1 MGDYNIDKLENPQ
14 YNVTNG
20 DEPEKKPQFLMAFL
34 AGFGASVIVGVIL
47 ALLGMWLEAEYIF
60 ILIIGAVIVGCVIT
74 NFVPHKSI
82 GGALIGMILC
92 PATYFIYQM
101 IMAFNGY
108 EYEKDGEST
117 FWLLLIGSALY
128 GAYMGYNKKS
138 DN

>member
-1 MGDYNIDKLENPQ
+1 MGNYNIDNLEKSQ
-14 YNVTNG
+14 FDTTNG
-20 DEPEKKPQFLMAFL
+20 NGPEKKPQFLMAFL
-34 AGFGASVIVGVIL
+34 AGFGTSVIVGVIL
-47 ALLGMWLEAEYIF
+47 ALFGIWLDAEYML
-60 ILIIGAVIVGCVIT
+60 ILIIGAIIVGCVIT

-117 FWLLLIGSALY
+117 FWLLLIGSALW
-128 GAYMGYNKKS
+128 GAYMGYNKEG

>member
-1 MGDYNIDKLENPQ
+1 MGNYNIDNLEKSQ
-14 YNVTNG
+14 FDTTNG
-20 DEPEKKPQFLMAFL
+20 NGPEKKPQFLMAFL
-34 AGFGASVIVGVIL
+34 AGFGTSVIVGVIL
-47 ALLGMWLEAEYIF
+47 ALFGIWLEAEYML
-60 ILIIGAVIVGCVIT
+60 ILIIGAIIVGCVIT

-117 FWLLLIGSALY
+117 FWLLLIGSALW
-128 GAYMGYNKKS
+128 GAYMGNNKKG

>member
-1 MGDYNIDKLENPQ
+1 MGNYNIDNLEKSQ
-14 YNVTNG
+14 FDTTNG
-20 DEPEKKPQFLMAFL
+20 NGLEKKTQFLMAFL
-34 AGFGASVIVGVIL
+34 AGFGTSVIVGVIL
-47 ALLGMWLEAEYIF
+47 ALFGMWLEAEYML
-60 ILIIGAVIVGCVIT
+60 ILIIGAIIVGCVIT

-117 FWLLLIGSALY
+117 FWLLLIGSALW
-128 GAYMGYNKKS
+128 GAYMGYNKKK
-138 DN
+138 

>member
-1 MGDYNIDKLENPQ
+1 MGNYNIDNLEKSQ
-14 YNVTNG
+14 FDTTNG
-20 DEPEKKPQFLMAFL
+20 NGPEKKPQFLMAFL
-34 AGFGASVIVGVIL
+34 AGFGTSVIVGVIL
-47 ALLGMWLEAEYIF
+47 ALFGIWLEAEYML
-60 ILIIGAVIVGCVIT
+60 ILIIGAIIVGCVIT

-117 FWLLLIGSALY
+117 FWLLLIGSALW
-128 GAYMGYNKKS
+128 GAYMGYNKEG

>member
-1 MGDYNIDKLENPQ
+1 MGNYNIDNLEKSQ
-14 YNVTNG
+14 FDTTNG
-20 DEPEKKPQFLMAFL
+20 NGLEKKTQFLMAFL
-34 AGFGASVIVGVIL
+34 AGFGTSVIVGVIL
-47 ALLGMWLEAEYIF
+47 ALFGMWLEAEYML
-60 ILIIGAVIVGCVIT
+60 ILIIGAIIVGCVIT

-117 FWLLLIGSALY
+117 FWLLLIGSALW

>member
-1 MGDYNIDKLENPQ
+1 MGNYNYDDLANSQIDMQN
-14 YNVTNG
+14 
-20 DEPEKKPQFLMAFL
+20 DEEPDKKPQFLMAFL
-34 AGFGASVIVGVIL
+34 AGLGTSVIVGAIL
-47 ALLGMWLEAEYIF
+47 ALLGMWLEAEYM
-60 ILIIGAVIVGCVIT
+60 LALCIGAIIVGLVIT
-74 NFVPHKSI
+74 KFVPHKSI

-108 EYEKDGEST
+108 EYEKDGETT

-128 GAYMGYNKKS
+128 GAYIGYNNKN